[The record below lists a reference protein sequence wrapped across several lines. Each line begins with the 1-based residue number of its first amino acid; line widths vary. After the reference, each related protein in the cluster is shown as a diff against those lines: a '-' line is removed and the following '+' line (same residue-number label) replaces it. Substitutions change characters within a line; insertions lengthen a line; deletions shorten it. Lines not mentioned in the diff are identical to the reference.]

1 MTHTG
6 IECFLAVCRHKTGSR
21 AAEALY
27 ITQSSLSMR
36 LKTLE
41 RELGGALF
49 HRKQGGREMHLTAAG
64 KEFYELA
71 LQYEKLVGQ
80 MQQVCRRQP
89 GMLRISA
96 INSLDTYLLPEVY
109 DYFLET
115 YPKTSLQLQD
125 MELEAACRSMRSGD
139 TDIAFTAGRLADSD
153 LIQTPV
159 LAEPMVL
166 VCSKESE
173 YAQQMTVSAMP
184 VREQVYIQWSSRYD
198 RWHQKTFGGEQPQII
213 VSIME
218 QLRRFM
224 LRPQCWAI
232 VPVSVARGLERDCGV
247 RRICC
252 EDALPDREV
261 SCIMPAEPDNSAAI
275 EAFLGSIR
283 HVLRDDPQIRILI

>member
-21 AAEALY
+21 AAEALF

-96 INSLDTYLLPEVY
+96 INSLGTYLLPEVY
-109 DYFLET
+109 DYFLDT

-125 MELEAACRSMRSGD
+125 MELQAACRSLRSGD
-139 TDIAFTAGRLADSD
+139 TDIAFTAGKLADSD
-153 LIQTPV
+153 LVQTPV
-159 LAEPMVL
+159 LAEPMAV
-166 VCSKESE
+166 VCSRDSQ
-173 YAQQMTVSAMP
+173 YADWVSVADLP

-198 RWHQKTFGGEQPQII
+198 RWHQKTFGGEQPQIT

-224 LRPQCWAI
+224 GRSQCWAI
-232 VPVSVARGLERDCGV
+232 VPVSVARGLEKDCAV
-247 RRICC
+247 RRLSCGD
-252 EDALPDREV
+252 ELPEREV
-261 SCIMPAEPDNSAAI
+261 SCIVPAEPDNSAAI
-275 EAFLGSIR
+275 DLRRVLHIR
-283 HVLRDDPQIRILI
+283 F